1 MKVLFVCL
9 GNICRSPMAE
19 GIFNK
24 LAKERGLE
32 EQFYSTS
39 AGTAGY
45 HIGQSPDA
53 RTKIVCDIN
62 KAPVDHKGR
71 KFEKEDF
78 KEFDLILAMDQ
89 NNLKDILSL
98 ATENDDCRNKVKLL
112 RSYETNGDGK
122 EVPDPYYGNLDDFKN
137 VYEMLVNACNQ
148 LLDKINLK

>member
-19 GIFNK
+19 GVFNK
-24 LAKERGLE
+24 LVNERGLE
-32 EQFYSTS
+32 DLFYSTS

-53 RTKIVCDIN
+53 RTKIVCDLN
-62 KAPVDHKGR
+62 KAPIDHKGR

-78 KEFDLILAMDQ
+78 KEFDLILAMDKS
-89 NNLKDILSL
+89 NLTDILSL
-98 ATENDDCRNKVKLL
+98 VSENDESRNKVKLL
-112 RSYETNGDGK
+112 RSYEPNGEGK

-137 VYEMLVNACNQ
+137 VYSMLVNACGH
-148 LLDKINLK
+148 LIDKIGK

>member
-19 GIFNK
+19 GVFNK

-32 EQFYSTS
+32 KQFYCTS

-53 RTKIVCDIN
+53 RTKIVCDLN
-62 KAPVDHKGR
+62 YAPIDHKGR

-78 KEFDLILAMDQ
+78 KEFDLILAMDKS
-89 NNLKDILSL
+89 NLNDILSL
-98 ATENDDCRNKVKLL
+98 VSENNESRSKVKLL
-112 RSYETNGDGK
+112 RSYEPNGEGK

-137 VYEMLVNACNQ
+137 VYSMLENACGH
-148 LLDKINLK
+148 LLDTIA